1 MATDPRARPQQ
12 QPAPSGQPARPGQK
26 QPGVPGYNPVRWGRF
41 WLIFGGLLLANIII
55 SAIIQA
61 ASTPASVTIPYDV
74 FIAQVDA
81 GNVANITATGNSIT
95 GVTRTAIPGASGQPK
110 AKNFATERPS
120 FANDNLEAE
129 LIKQKVSILAEPTN
143 PPTPLWETI
152 LFSFGPTLILVFGF
166 IYLMRRSAAA
176 LASGGGAGGILGRF
190 GQSGARLFNSE
201 QPKATFADVA
211 GIDEVK
217 AELVEIVDFLKKP
230 EKYEK
235 LGGTVP
241 RGVLLI
247 GAPGTGKT
255 LLARAVAGE
264 AGVPFFSI
272 SASEFI
278 EAIVGVGASR
288 VRDLFQKARAAEPA
302 IVFIDELDAIG
313 RARSAGLR
321 LGGNE
326 EQEQTLNQILTE
338 MDGFDPHEGV
348 IVLAATNRA
357 DVLDP
362 ALLRPGRFDRRVTV
376 PFPDRRG
383 RAEILQIHTLHIPLA
398 PDIDLNAIASQTAG
412 MVGADLRNLANEAAL
427 AAARRDASSVTQS
440 DFSDALE
447 KVELGSERKLSL
459 SQKDRERIA
468 YHESGHALLGLLIAG
483 ADPVRRVSIIPRGQA
498 LGATVQTPV
507 DDRFNYGEDYLRG
520 RITGA
525 LGGRAAEQLVYGIIT
540 TGAENDLR
548 TVTAIARQMVTRWGM
563 SPKVGSLNFTD
574 DGEGTGQSVTMTK
587 PYSEETGALIDGEV
601 KRISDECLAQAVS
614 LLTTHRDKLDALAH
628 ALLEHDTL
636 GEDAILQ
643 VTGLEAAPKALVD
656 GTPVAAIGA
665 AAVVSPEGTPVA

>member
-1 MATDPRARPQQ
+1 MVTDPRARPPQ
-12 QPAPSGQPARPGQK
+12 QPPRAGQRPPVG
-26 QPGVPGYNPVRWGRF
+26 PGYNPIRWRRF
-41 WLIFGGLLLANIII
+41 WLIFAALLLANIII
-55 SAIIQA
+55 STILQGV
-61 ASTPASVTIPYDV
+61 SQPVSVTIPYNV
-74 FIAQVDA
+74 FIAQLDA
-81 GNVANITATGNSIT
+81 GNVVNITATGDSIT
-95 GVTRTAIPGASGQPK
+95 GTTRKAVSVGQTK
-110 AKNFATERPS
+110 ATNFATQRPV
-120 FANDNLEAE
+120 FASDNLEAT
-129 LIKQKVSILAEPTN
+129 LIKEKVSILAEPPN
-143 PPTPLWETI
+143 PPAPVWET
-152 LFSFGPTLILVFGF
+152 LLLDFGPTLLLVFGF
-166 IYLMRRSAAA
+166 IYLMRRSAA
-176 LASGGGAGGILGRF
+176 LTGGGAGGILGRF
-190 GQSGARLFNSE
+190 GQSNARLYNAE
-201 QPKATFADVA
+201 KPNATFADVA

-230 EKYEK
+230 ERYQR

-241 RGVLLI
+241 KGVLLI

-288 VRDLFQKARAAEPA
+288 VRDLFQKARAAAPA

-313 RARSAGLR
+313 RARSSGLR

-357 DVLDP
+357 DVLDA

-383 RAEILQIHTLHIPLA
+383 RSEILRIHTRHIPLA
-398 PDIDLNAIASQTAG
+398 PDVNLDEIASQTAG

-427 AAARRDASSVTQS
+427 AGARRDGAVVTQA
-440 DFSDALE
+440 DFTEALE

-459 SQKDRERIA
+459 TPMDRERIA
-468 YHESGHALLGLLIAG
+468 YHESGHALLGLLLPG

-498 LGATVQTPV
+498 LGVTVQTPV

-525 LGGRAAEQLVYGIIT
+525 LGGRAAEQLVYGVIT
-540 TGAENDLR
+540 TGAESDLR
-548 TVTAIARQMVTRWGM
+548 NVTGIARQMVIRWGM
-563 SPKVGSLNFTD
+563 SPKVGPLNYAEDGDGSRQSLTI
-574 DGEGTGQSVTMTK
+574 TK
-587 PYSEETGALIDGEV
+587 PYSEETAALIDEEV
-601 KRISDECLAQAVS
+601 KRISDECLAQAVD
-614 LLTTHRDKLDALAH
+614 LLTRHRDKLDALVH

-636 GEDAILQ
+636 GEDAILE
-643 VTGLEAAPKALVD
+643 VTGLTPPPT
-656 GTPVAAIGA
+656 TPVAPPTATL
-665 AAVVSPEGTPVA
+665 VSPGTT

>member
-1 MATDPRARPQQ
+1 M
-12 QPAPSGQPARPGQK
+12 
-26 QPGVPGYNPVRWGRF
+26 PGYNPIRWGRF
-41 WLIFGGLLLANIII
+41 WLIFGGLLLANIVI
-55 SAIIQA
+55 SAVIQSVSA
-61 ASTPASVTIPYDV
+61 PASVTIPYDV
-74 FIAQVDA
+74 FLTQVDS
-81 GNVANITATGNSIT
+81 GNVVNITATGNSIT
-95 GVTRTAIPGASGQPK
+95 GTARKAVSAGSGQPK
-110 AKNFATERPS
+110 ATDFTTERPS
-120 FANDNLEAE
+120 FASDNLETE
-129 LIKQKVSILAEPTN
+129 LIKNRVSILAEPPN
-143 PPTPLWETI
+143 PPTPLWETL
-152 LFSFGPTLILVFGF
+152 LFSFGPTLLLVFGF
-166 IYLMRRSAAA
+166 IYLMRRSAAS
-176 LASGGGAGGILGRF
+176 LSGGGAGGILGRF
-190 GQSGARLFNSE
+190 GQSGARLYDSN
-201 QPKATFADVA
+201 QATATFADVA

-217 AELVEIVDFLKKP
+217 AELVEIVDFLKTP
-230 EKYEK
+230 EKYQR

-241 RGVLLI
+241 KGVLLI

-288 VRDLFQKARAAEPA
+288 VRDLFQKARAAKPA

-313 RARSAGLR
+313 RSRSSSVR
-321 LGGNE
+321 LGGND

-357 DVLDP
+357 DVLDQ

-383 RAEILQIHTLHIPLA
+383 RAEILRIHTVHIPLGT
-398 PDIDLNAIASQTAG
+398 DVDLDAIAAQTAG

-427 AAARRDASSVTQS
+427 AAARRDANMVSQI
-440 DFSDALE
+440 DFTDALE

-459 SQKDRERIA
+459 SPKDRERIA
-468 YHESGHALLGLLIAG
+468 YHEAGHALLGLLLPG

-525 LGGRAAEQLVYGIIT
+525 LGGRAAEQLVYGVVT
-540 TGAENDLR
+540 TGAESDLR
-548 TVTAIARQMVTRWGM
+548 SVTGIARQMVTRWGM
-563 SPKVGSLNFTD
+563 SPKVGALNWLD
-574 DGEGTGQSVTMTK
+574 DGDGSGQTLTMTK
-587 PYSEETGALIDGEV
+587 PYSEETAARIDEEV
-601 KRISDECLAQAVS
+601 KRISDECLAQALD
-614 LLTTHRDKLDALAH
+614 LLASHRDQLDALVK

-636 GEDAILQ
+636 GEDAIIQ
-643 VTGLEAAPKALVD
+643 VTGLAPVEPVPAEQPAATPATPATPITAATPTTPATPAAPVTAP
-656 GTPVAAIGA
+656 G
-665 AAVVSPEGTPVA
+665 

>member
-1 MATDPRARPQQ
+1 MVTDPRSRPQQ
-12 QPAPSGQPARPGQK
+12 QPPRAGQRPP
-26 QPGVPGYNPVRWGRF
+26 PGPGYNPIRWRRF
-41 WLIFGGLLLANIII
+41 WLIFAALLLANIII
-55 SAIIQA
+55 STILQGL
-61 ASTPASVTIPYDV
+61 SQPQSVTIPYNV
-74 FIAQVDA
+74 FIAQVGS
-81 GNVANITATGNSIT
+81 GNVVSITATGDSIT
-95 GVTRTAIPGASGQPK
+95 GTARTAISVAGQPK
-110 AKNFATERPS
+110 ATNFVTQRPS
-120 FANDNLEAE
+120 FASDNLLAE
-129 LIKQKVSILAEPTN
+129 LLKQKVSILAEPPN
-143 PPTPLWETI
+143 PPAPVWET
-152 LFSFGPTLILVFGF
+152 LLLDFGPTLLLVFGF
-166 IYLMRRSAAA
+166 IYLMRRSAA
-176 LASGGGAGGILGRF
+176 LTGGGAGGILGRF
-190 GQSGARLFNSE
+190 GQSGARLFNPE
-201 QPKATFADVA
+201 EPKATFADVA

-230 EKYEK
+230 EKYQR

-241 RGVLLI
+241 KGVLLI

-278 EAIVGVGASR
+278 EAIVGVGAAR
-288 VRDLFQKARAAEPA
+288 VRDLFQKARAAAPA

-313 RARSAGLR
+313 RSRSAGLR

-357 DVLDP
+357 DVLDA

-383 RAEILQIHTLHIPLA
+383 RSEILRIHTRHIPLG
-398 PDIDLNAIASQTAG
+398 PDVNLDAIASQTAG
-412 MVGADLRNLANEAAL
+412 TVGADLRNLANEAAL
-427 AAARRDASSVTQS
+427 AAARRDAAVVTQA
-440 DFSDALE
+440 DFTAALE

-459 SQKDRERIA
+459 TPIDRERIA
-468 YHESGHALLGLLIAG
+468 YHKSGHALLGLLLPG

-498 LGATVQTPV
+498 LGVTVQTPV

-525 LGGRAAEQLVYGIIT
+525 LGGRAAEQLVYGVIT
-540 TGAENDLR
+540 TGAEADLR
-548 TVTAIARQMVTRWGM
+548 SVTSIARQMVVRWGM
-563 SPKVGSLNFTD
+563 SPKVGSLNYAEEGD
-574 DGEGTGQSVTMTK
+574 GTGQSLTITK
-587 PYSEETGALIDGEV
+587 PYSEETGALIDEEV
-601 KRISDECLAQAVS
+601 KRISDECLAQAVE
-614 LLTTHRDKLDALAH
+614 LLTAHRDKLDKLVA

-636 GEDAILQ
+636 GEDEILR
-643 VTGLEAAPKALVD
+643 VTGLS
-656 GTPVAAIGA
+656 
-665 AAVVSPEGTPVA
+665 AAVNVPAAVPTPDLSPSPT

>member
-1 MATDPRARPQQ
+1 MVTDQRTRPQPQPPRAGQRP
-12 QPAPSGQPARPGQK
+12 PPG
-26 QPGVPGYNPVRWGRF
+26 PGYNPIRWRRF
-41 WLIFGGLLLANIII
+41 WLIFAALLLANIVI
-55 SAIIQA
+55 STILQGL
-61 ASTPASVTIPYDV
+61 SQPQSVTIPYNV

-81 GNVANITATGNSIT
+81 GNVVSITATGDSIT
-95 GVTRTAIPGASGQPK
+95 GTARKAISVAGQPK
-110 AKNFATERPS
+110 ATNFVTQRPS
-120 FANDNLEAE
+120 FASDNLEAE
-129 LIKQKVSILAEPTN
+129 LLKQKVSILAEPPN
-143 PPTPLWETI
+143 PPAPVWET
-152 LFSFGPTLILVFGF
+152 LLLDFGPTLLLVFGF
-166 IYLMRRSAAA
+166 IYLMRRSAA
-176 LASGGGAGGILGRF
+176 LAGGGAGGILGRF
-190 GQSGARLFNSE
+190 GQSGARLYNPE

-217 AELVEIVDFLKKP
+217 AELVEIVDFLKTP
-230 EKYEK
+230 EKYQR

-241 RGVLLI
+241 KGVLLI

-288 VRDLFQKARAAEPA
+288 VRDLFQKARAAAPA

-313 RARSAGLR
+313 RSRSAGLR

-357 DVLDP
+357 DVLDA

-383 RAEILQIHTLHIPLA
+383 RSEILRIHTRHIPLG
-398 PDIDLNAIASQTAG
+398 PDVNLDAIASQTAG

-427 AAARRDASSVTQS
+427 AAARRDAAVVTQA
-440 DFSDALE
+440 DFTSALE

-459 SQKDRERIA
+459 TPKDRERIA
-468 YHESGHALLGLLIAG
+468 YHESGHALLGLLLPG

-498 LGATVQTPV
+498 LGVTVQTPV

-525 LGGRAAEQLVYGIIT
+525 LGGRAAEQLVYGVIT
-540 TGAENDLR
+540 TGAESDLR
-548 TVTAIARQMVTRWGM
+548 SVTSIARQMVIRWGM
-563 SPKVGSLNFTD
+563 SPKVGSLNYAEEGD
-574 DGEGTGQSVTMTK
+574 GTGPSLNITK
-587 PYSEETGALIDGEV
+587 PYSEETAALIDEEV
-601 KRISDECLAQAVS
+601 KRISDECLAQAVE
-614 LLTTHRDKLDALAH
+614 LLTAHRDKLDTLVA

-636 GEDAILQ
+636 GEDEILQ
-643 VTGLEAAPKALVD
+643 VTGLAAAPSA
-656 GTPVAAIGA
+656 PVPVPTADL
-665 AAVVSPEGTPVA
+665 SPSAT

>member
-1 MATDPRARPQQ
+1 MATDPRTRPQS
-12 QPAPSGQPARPGQK
+12 QPSPRGGQPPARG
-26 QPGVPGYNPVRWGRF
+26 PGYNPIRWGRF
-41 WLIFGGLLLANIII
+41 WLIFGVLLLANIVI
-55 SAIIQA
+55 SAIVQN
-61 ASTPASVTIPYDV
+61 ASQPTTVTIPYDV
-74 FIAQVDA
+74 FIAQVEA
-81 GNVANITATGNSIT
+81 GNVANITATGDSIT
-95 GVTRTAIPGASGQPK
+95 GVTKTEISGGSGQPK
-110 AKNFATERPS
+110 AKNFDTVRPS
-120 FANDNLEAE
+120 FANDSLEAD
-129 LIKQKVSILAEPTN
+129 LIKAKVSILAEPTN
-143 PPTPLWETI
+143 PPTPLWETL
-152 LFSFGPTLILVFGF
+152 LFSFGPTLLLVFGF

-176 LASGGGAGGILGRF
+176 LGAGGGAGGILGRF
-190 GQSGARLFNSE
+190 GQSGARLFDAE
-201 QPKATFADVA
+201 KPGATFADVA

-217 AELVEIVDFLKKP
+217 AELVEIVDFLKQP
-230 EKYEK
+230 EKYQK

-241 RGVLLI
+241 KGVLLI

-288 VRDLFQKARAAEPA
+288 VRDLFTKARSAAPA

-313 RARSAGLR
+313 RSRSAGLR
-321 LGGNE
+321 FGGNE

-357 DVLDP
+357 DVLDA

-383 RAEILQIHTLHIPLA
+383 RTAILRIHTVHIPLST
-398 PDIDLNAIASQTAG
+398 DVDLDVIASQTAG

-427 AAARRDASSVTQS
+427 AAARRDASTVAQA
-440 DFSDALE
+440 DFTDALE

-459 SQKDRERIA
+459 SQQDRERIA
-468 YHESGHALLGLLIAG
+468 YHESGHALLGLLLPG

-498 LGATVQTPV
+498 LGVTVQTPV
-507 DDRFNYGEDYLRG
+507 DDRFNYGEEYLRG

-525 LGGRAAEQLVYGIIT
+525 LGGRAAEQLVYRVVT
-540 TGAENDLR
+540 TGAESDLR

-563 SPKVGSLNFTD
+563 SPKVGALNFSD
-574 DGEGTGQSVTMTK
+574 DGDGAGQTMTMTK
-587 PYSEETGALIDGEV
+587 PYSEETAALIDAEV
-601 KRISDECLAQAVS
+601 RRISDECLAQAVEM
-614 LLTTHRDKLDALAH
+614 LTTHRDKLDALVR

-636 GEDAILQ
+636 GEDDILR
-643 VTGLEAAPKALVD
+643 VAGIE
-656 GTPVAAIGA
+656 PVAAPA
-665 AAVVSPEGTPVA
+665 LEHSPSEVSVAH